1 MSGTAERPGAAPAP
15 SPLTPAAPAPSTDAA
30 PAPSAPALAPVAPAP
45 SADATAAPSVPSAP
59 ARAAR
64 RIRLPAQLPARCLA
78 VALALAAC
86 DAPEAVR
93 HSLGAQVALLVVVG
107 VAWWAAPMVD
117 ERPVRN
123 SMRWTKIAARRR
135 STVLAVGSVVAA
147 AVTDPPT
154 WLAACVVG
162 LFLAYLLITDDWTRG
177 STAPRAA
184 RGPAPALTAAAAV
197 ALTFVCATVPV
208 AGTDWA
214 RLPAAL
220 ALAATAGCVAL
231 AVRGRRGPR

>member
-15 SPLTPAAPAPSTDAA
+15 SPLTPAAPSADAPA
-30 PAPSAPALAPVAPAP
+30 APSAPALTPAAPAP
-45 SADATAAPSVPSAP
+45 SADAPSAPSVPSAP

-93 HSLGAQVALLVVVG
+93 HSLGAQVALLVVAG

-123 SMRWTKIAARRR
+123 SMRWAKVAARRR

-147 AVTDPPT
+147 AVTEPPT
-154 WLAACVVG
+154 WLAACVAG

-177 STAPRAA
+177 ATAPRAA
-184 RGPAPALTAAAAV
+184 RGPAPARTAAAAV

-220 ALAATAGCVAL
+220 ALAATVGCVAL